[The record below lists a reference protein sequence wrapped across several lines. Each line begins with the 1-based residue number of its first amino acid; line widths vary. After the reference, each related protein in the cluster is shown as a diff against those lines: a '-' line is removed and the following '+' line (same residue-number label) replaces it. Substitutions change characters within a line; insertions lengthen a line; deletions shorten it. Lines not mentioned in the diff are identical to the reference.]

1 LDVKILNPDSFE
13 ILGYNQ
19 EFYGVYYNVNDKDYI
34 YSNVSGKIFNINGEY
49 IINMGWDPDYLLPS
63 GYVPVSMDN
72 DITNFINLKS
82 GKVVYSIKDVYGFT
96 IDTTTQ
102 KGYIIQGIK
111 KSSNEEYDDYNF
123 KIYDSKGYELFDGE
137 VFDGFY
143 TENSVFVTWKN
154 GTFKTYNS
162 NYQNTYT
169 SKKYDSVEDIWEDY
183 ILVVD
188 DKKLNLID
196 YKGNVL
202 TTFIEDY
209 WNNDEYVYHS
219 MLSGWY
225 TENGKNGI
233 YLVIQGGDVS
243 KQEILKNNPEMTLE
257 DLEKVKQA
265 SKDKMGGKISPAW
278 RNWESEMQK
287 KAVLKRGLKD
297 VEIKVPSEFQDA
309 YFETEKLDNSNYDLN
324 FEDRKTVIINKSDA
338 IEAEFDE
345 KTGET
350 KVTENPAKQEEIELH
365 KTDDEVTNDSDY
377 VEFE

>member
-1 LDVKILNPDSFE
+1 MAEKKKEEGTTEENKNEIVKTTKKGLKTLTDQYIDNLTRESEKILDLMGLKMSPEVKSSLFGLCLACDKAIKEKGIEWKQIDLNGLASNLLNYARLEFNPANNE
-13 ILGYNQ
+13 IYLIPY
-19 EFYGVYYNVNDKDYI
+19 K
-34 YSNVSGKIFNINGEY
+34 SGTKKLENGEEVDCY
-49 IINMGWDPDYLLPS
+49 QINFEESYLGKKQKAIRFS
-63 GYVPVSMDN
+63 
-72 DITNFINLKS
+72 DIKDAIAFLVREDDVYEPEINFIEGDIITFHPKPFNT
-82 GKVVYSIKDVYGFT
+82 GKVIGAVCYLR
-96 IDTTTQ
+96 
-102 KGYIIQGIK
+102 
-111 KSSNEEYDDYNF
+111 
-123 KIYDSKGYELFDGE
+123 YEDN
-137 VFDGFY
+137 
-143 TENSVFVTWKN
+143 TKN
-154 GTFKTYNS
+154 R
-162 NYQNTYT
+162 
-169 SKKYDSVEDIWEDY
+169 
-183 ILVVD
+183 VV
-188 DKKLNLID
+188 
-196 YKGNVL
+196 
-202 TTFIEDY
+202 
-209 WNNDEYVYHS
+209 
-219 MLSGWY
+219 
-225 TENGKNGI
+225 
-233 YLVIQGGDVS
+233 
-243 KQEILKNNPEMTLE
+243 EMTVE